1 MNYQDVAD
9 YLYSLNML
17 GGRLG
22 LERVENLLK
31 SMGNPQNKFK
41 SILVGGTSGKGSTV
55 AMISSILQEAGYK
68 VGMFTKPHLSSF
80 TERIV
85 VNGKQISEKDV
96 IRIVGEVKSKIK
108 EMKKNPNLEQPT
120 FFEVVVAIT
129 LTYFKKQKVDFAVL
143 EVGMGGRLDATNVVN
158 PLVSVITNVSLEHTK
173 ILGNTVLKIA
183 KEKAGIIK
191 NNGILVTAT
200 EDEEVFSLFKQIC
213 KERNSKIFH
222 VDGNVKLN
230 KISSNINGQK
240 FRLKGLRKAYDLYIP
255 LIGDHQLMNA
265 AAAVGTVES
274 LKFNKIII
282 PEEAIEE
289 GLKKLKWPGRIEIMQ
304 KNPLVVLDC
313 AKDPDSIK
321 KLKAAIL
328 ENFNYGRLILVIS
341 ISNDKDYQSM
351 LSNIVPI
358 SDFIVITRHKVMNR
372 GTDPK
377 ILADEIKKYSK
388 NFVIVDDVKNAVEKG
403 LSIADKKD
411 MVLVTGSLFTV
422 GEARDFWSK
431 EADTKWGRELNEMP

>member
-1 MNYQDVAD
+1 
-9 YLYSLNML
+9 
-17 GGRLG
+17 
-22 LERVENLLK
+22 
-31 SMGNPQNKFK
+31 
-41 SILVGGTSGKGSTV
+41 
-55 AMISSILQEAGYK
+55 MISSILQEAGYK

-85 VNGKQISEKDV
+85 VDGKQIPEKDV
-96 IRIVGEVKSKIK
+96 IRIVGEIKSTIK
-108 EMKKNPNLEQPT
+108 KMEKDHNFEQPT
-120 FFEVVVAIT
+120 FFEVVVAIMFE
-129 LTYFKKQKVDFAVL
+129 YFREQKVDFAVL
-143 EVGMGGRLDATNVVN
+143 EVGMGGRLDATNIVN
-158 PLVSVITNVSLEHTK
+158 TLVSVITNVSLEHTK
-173 ILGNTVLKIA
+173 ILGDTILKIA

-200 EDEEVFSLFKQIC
+200 ENEEVFSLFKGIS

-222 VDGNVKLN
+222 VDGNVELN
-230 KISSNINGQK
+230 KISSDINGQE
-240 FRLKGLRKAYDLYIP
+240 FRLKGLNKTYDLYIP

-265 AAAVGTVES
+265 AAAVGAVES

-289 GLKKLKWPGRIEIMQ
+289 GLKKVKWPGRIEIMQ

-313 AKDPDSIK
+313 AKDPDSMK

-328 ENFNYGRLILVIS
+328 ENFNYEKLILVIS

-358 SDFIVITRHKVMNR
+358 SDFVVITRHKVMNR

-377 ILADEIKKYSK
+377 ILAEEVKKYSK
-388 NFVIVDDVKNAVEKG
+388 NFVIVDDVKDAVEKG

-411 MVLVTGSLFTV
+411 MVLITGSLFTV
-422 GEARDFWSK
+422 GEARDFLRK